1 MALNAIT
8 KGRMLETGGHTED
21 LRYRAQIWWNG
32 LKLRLL
38 PEGHH
43 SRGRSWIEWHM
54 SRLERCYAILQRER
68 QLSQEGGDQIYIYN
82 LHPRESLNTKYAS
95 KSALSN
101 EERDQ
106 ELRLLR
112 AEFRKLQKEMTTSDR
127 PDNALTWMYRMY
139 WRLPYDKDGRHAL
152 WYLQRQECSDR
163 GGCCARECGC
173 CEKLLHEYVLHKYG
187 LDKEHTKRPRK
198 VYGHCTSECACCV
211 ITHEF
216 YEPHEHLPTPMF
228 VAQGG
233 ASGQR
238 LALEPAILEES
249 EGV

>member
-1 MALNAIT
+1 MTLNAIT
-8 KGRMLETGGHTED
+8 KGRVLETVGQTEN
-21 LRYRAQIWWNG
+21 LRYRAQIWWNR

-38 PEGHH
+38 PDGHH
-43 SRGRSWIEWHM
+43 SRGRAWIEWHM

-68 QLSQEGGDQIYIYN
+68 QLNQEGGDHIYIYN
-82 LHPRESLNTKYAS
+82 LHPRKSLNTKYAS
-95 KSALSN
+95 KSTLSD

-106 ELRLLR
+106 ELRVLR

-127 PDNALTWMYRMY
+127 PDDTLTWMYRM
-139 WRLPYDKDGRHAL
+139 
-152 WYLQRQECSDR
+152 

-238 LALEPAILEES
+238 LALEPAKLEES